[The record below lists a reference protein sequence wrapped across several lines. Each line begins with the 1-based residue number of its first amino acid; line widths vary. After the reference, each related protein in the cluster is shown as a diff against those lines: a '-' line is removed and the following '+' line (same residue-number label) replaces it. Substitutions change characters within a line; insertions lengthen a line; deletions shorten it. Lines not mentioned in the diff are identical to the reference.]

1 MRIDL
6 TGYFAGEIKS
16 REIEF
21 EFSMENTEIDGFRP
35 FISPIKVKAE
45 LRSFA
50 GAAELEATLSY
61 DFSMPCSRCMEET
74 LTRFDQKVSHTLVR
88 TLENE
93 EDDDDSY
100 IQVENEAIDLA
111 ELFYTDIILN
121 LPVKYLCDEDCKGLC
136 STCGTNLNKGSCN
149 CSNDQIDPRL
159 EILKKLIEN

>member
-6 TGYFAGEIKS
+6 TGYFTGEIKS

-21 EFSMENTEIDGFRP
+21 EFSMKDTEIDGFLP
-35 FISPIKVKAE
+35 FVSPIKVKAE

-74 LTRFDQKVSHTLVR
+74 LTSYDQKVSHTLVR

-111 ELFYTDIILN
+111 ELFYTDIILD

-149 CSNDQIDPRL
+149 CSNDQVDPRL